1 MNIQIFGTKKSA
13 DARKAER
20 WFKERRIRFQYV
32 DMAEKGLSRNEL
44 KNVLQAVGAE
54 RLVDESCRDQDAL
67 ALYRYASPATRED
80 VLFEHP
86 QILRLPIVR
95 NGRQATA
102 GYCPEVWKDWE

>member
-44 KNVLQAVGAE
+44 RNVLQAVGEE
-54 RLVDESCRDQDAL
+54 RLVDEGCRDQDAL
-67 ALYRYASPATRED
+67 ALYRYATPGTRED
-80 VLFEHP
+80 VLLEHQ

-102 GYCPEVWKDWE
+102 GYCPEVWKEWE